1 MERIPVFKN
10 TFCKRCLALLVSRV
24 AQSVM
29 LLPDVL
35 SFGRFIS
42 AAATALRCH
51 QTFAAFEG
59 FFFLCLFFVYSL
71 SLSES
76 FLFQVSIFSL
86 ASESIVFAYS
96 CLETSRYSEVA
107 FLCRLQF

>member
-1 MERIPVFKN
+1 MRGCKESICGQQMAHFSVRLSMERIPNKVFKN

-24 AQSVM
+24 AQSVT

-59 FFFLCLFFVYSL
+59 FFFISLFI
-71 SLSES
+71 
-76 FLFQVSIFSL
+76 FLFIP
-86 ASESIVFAYS
+86 
-96 CLETSRYSEVA
+96 
-107 FLCRLQF
+107 